1 MFREIAYDGD
11 DFKWGFQIQDSAQR
25 HKWFKLDLD
34 PSQMRDSPLA
44 PNFVDG
50 IRAQTGYDPPKLVT
64 DFLTAIRT
72 HAERVLRHGLPASA
86 LLSTPIEYIVCDPV
100 TRGIG

>member
-25 HKWFKLDLD
+25 HKLFKLDLD
-34 PSQMRDSPLA
+34 PSQIRDSPLA
-44 PNFVDG
+44 PNYVDG
-50 IRAQTGYDPPKLVT
+50 IRAQLGYDPPKLVT

-72 HAERVLRHGLPASA
+72 HAERVLRHKLPASA
-86 LLSTPIEYIVCDPV
+86 LLSTPMEYIVCD
-100 TRGIG
+100 